1 MGNGHSL
8 GCGKHHIYDK
18 IDETRGDNRGQK
30 ETMGSRKES
39 LVTLD
44 VKIEAG
50 GILCQRIK

>member
-50 GILCQRIK
+50 GILCHRIK